1 MCMRMYTLTHSIKTI
16 ETFCSLS
23 SPITNTRTTTSEYH
37 PSPRPSP
44 HLIGAAAGGEQCVD
58 GGGCRPGQL
67 HEQIQRRA
75 AVVVDAVGVGAG
87 PQQRHDTFLVA
98 PGRRLEQR
106 RREHGGRDLAAHS
119 PPEQLRQ
126 TAAIAVADRL
136 HDAATGNDVC
146 LN

>member
-1 MCMRMYTLTHSIKTI
+1 MRMYAITHSIKTI
-16 ETFCSLS
+16 VTFCSFS
-23 SPITNTRTTTSEYH
+23 SPATNTRTATSEYH
-37 PSPRPSP
+37 PRPRPSP
-44 HLIGAAAGGEQCVD
+44 HLIGAAPGSEQCVD

-75 AVVVDAVGVGAG
+75 AVVVDAVWVGAG
-87 PQQRHDTFLVA
+87 PQQGHDALLVA
-98 PGRRLEQR
+98 LGRRLEQR
-106 RREHGGRDLAAHS
+106 RREHGGRDLAAHA

-136 HDAATGNDVC
+136 HDAATGSDVC